1 MLFKDYLDTQMKDP
15 EFKELYNELE
25 NNNGKFNDELNEEL
39 ETTQELN
46 DRVALQTKN
55 IKTYSDKVKELQNK
69 WVDLE
74 LEDDEF
80 INGLNEIKNK
90 LINSNEKFDS
100 AEKQSLLDNIDR
112 FINRLEK
119 SYKF

>member
-1 MLFKDYLDTQMKDP
+1 MLFRDYLDNQMKDP

-25 NNNGKFNDELNEEL
+25 ANEGKFNDELNEEL

-55 IKTYSDKVKELQNK
+55 LKTYNDKVNELKGK
-69 WVDLE
+69 WINLE
-74 LEDDEF
+74 IEDDEF
-80 INGLNEIKNK
+80 INGLDEIKNE

-100 AEKQSLLDNIDR
+100 AEKQSLLDNIDK
-112 FINRLEK
+112 FISRLEK